1 LARLRDDDPVLGGR
15 RDRDATPSS
24 EFEQPLVAQL
34 PERAQDGVPV
44 HVELG
49 RQVTGRRQALAG
61 LRLPL
66 GDRAPDLGGH
76 LLVQVGRLCAI
87 DIDTEH
93 GASDNSF
100 TVDVVTRP
108 SPPRSEEDLDAE
120 ALEALIE
127 EARRRARR
135 RRRGYVAAALAAI
148 AAGLLGFY
156 AVDNDGDSDG
166 GNRSSDRGE
175 PRERGAGVTD
185 GRWRIAPGLE
195 GGTITALAV
204 DPRHPDTVFAA
215 TLEAGVFG
223 SANGG
228 RTWQPLDLG
237 PDVNRVDA
245 LAIAPG
251 DPETIYAGTG
261 RGVVKSTDGGASWR
275 AAGLRGAPAI
285 NREPSSDE
293 EVARFMEQS
302 AHRAIEGYISTLV
315 VDPRDPDV
323 AYAGT
328 WENGAFRTENGGRSW
343 QHIGSSEGVSALALH
358 RRVIYAGGEERGVVK
373 STDGGASWQPA
384 GLRGTPVNAL
394 ALDPKRPQTIYAGSL
409 AGGIF
414 KTTDGGATWRRTGR
428 AGDTISGLSVDPHNP
443 DVVYAATWTKG
454 VYRTGD
460 GGRTWRLLDAGASSS
475 AVALDPRS
483 PRTIYVGTGNN
494 VDDGAGVAKS
504 VDGGRSWRPMNVGL
518 TAARVPALAVA
529 PGGAVYAAV
538 LGRGVFKRVDGSWRP
553 TSAGLTSKIV
563 QSVAADSRD
572 PANVYVGTDVGIFK
586 STNGGTSWHAAFFTE
601 PLWRMPAVHLA
612 ALAVDPQNPTTVY
625 AIAMNDQMAV
635 GGGFARVYD
644 SLALKSTNGG
654 RTWPMVA
661 RARTVKVKAP
671 NETRL
676 RALSVATQDVQHRSP
691 LAIDPNNPEVLYVGG
706 PGVTK
711 SSDGGTT
718 WRASGLGRKPVL
730 GLAVDPSQTRT
741 LYAGTDTGVFK
752 SSNAGATWQP
762 LHGAL
767 DGVRVETLAVDPKD
781 HRTVFAG
788 TDRGVHWSTDGG
800 LRWHRFTRLPRRP
813 FRALVVDRSTGV
825 LYAGAFGGGV
835 YELTLAR

>member
-1 LARLRDDDPVLGGR
+1 MG
-15 RDRDATPSS
+15 T
-24 EFEQPLVAQL
+24 
-34 PERAQDGVPV
+34 
-44 HVELG
+44 
-49 RQVTGRRQALAG
+49 VTG
-61 LRLPL
+61 PPS
-66 GDRAPDLGGH
+66 APPD
-76 LLVQVGRLCAI
+76 A
-87 DIDTEH
+87 
-93 GASDNSF
+93 
-100 TVDVVTRP
+100 
-108 SPPRSEEDLDAE
+108 DLDPQ

-135 RRRGYVAAALAAI
+135 RRRGYGAAALAAV

-156 AVDNDGDSDG
+156 AVDNNGDGA
-166 GNRSSDRGE
+166 NRSSDRGE
-175 PRERGAGVTD
+175 PREGRAGVTD
-185 GRWRIAPGLE
+185 GRWRVAPGLE
-195 GGTITALAV
+195 GATITALAV
-204 DPRHPDTVFAA
+204 DPEDPDTVFAA

-228 RTWQPLDLG
+228 RTWQLLDLG

-245 LAIAPG
+245 LAIAPS

-261 RGVVKSTDGGASWR
+261 RGVVKSTDGGASWQP
-275 AAGLRGAPAI
+275 AGLRGAPAI

-328 WENGAFRTENGGRSW
+328 WANGAFKTENGGRSW
-343 QHIGSSEGVSALALH
+343 QHIGSSQGVSALALH

-384 GLRGTPVNAL
+384 GLRGTPVSAL
-394 ALDPKRPQTIYAGSL
+394 ALDPKRPQTVYAGSL

-428 AGDTISGLSVDPHNP
+428 AGESISALTLDPDNP
-443 DVVYAATWTKG
+443 DVVYAATWAEG
-454 VYRTGD
+454 VFRTGD
-460 GGRTWRLLDAGASSS
+460 GGRTWRALDAGASSS
-475 AVALDPRS
+475 AVALNPRS

-494 VDDGAGVAKS
+494 VGDGAGVAKS

-518 TAARVPALAVA
+518 TGARVPALAVA
-529 PGGAVYAAV
+529 PGGRGAVYAAV
-538 LGRGVFKRVDGSWRP
+538 LGRGVFKRVDGGWRAA
-553 TSAGLTSKIV
+553 SSGLTSKIV

-572 PANVYVGTDVGIFK
+572 PANVYVGTDLGVFR
-586 STNGGTSWHAAFFTE
+586 SMNGGASWRAAFLTE
-601 PLWRMPAVHLA
+601 PLWRMPAGHLS
-612 ALAVDPQNPTTVY
+612 ALAVDPQNATTVH
-625 AIAMNDQMAV
+625 AIAVNDQMAV
-635 GGGFARVYD
+635 GGGFARVYE

-661 RARTVKVKAP
+661 RARSVKVRD
-671 NETRL
+671 EGVTRL
-676 RALSVATQDVQHRSP
+676 RALSLAAEDVQHRSP
-691 LAIDPNNPEVLYVGG
+691 LAIDPNNPDVLYVGG

-730 GLAVDPSQTRT
+730 ALAVDPSPTQI

-752 SSNAGATWQP
+752 SSNAGATWQR
-762 LHGAL
+762 LNGAL
-767 DGVRVETLAVDPKD
+767 DGVRVETLAVDPED
-781 HRTVFAG
+781 HRTVYAG
-788 TDRGVHWSTDGG
+788 TDRGVLWSTDGG
-800 LRWHRFTRLPRRP
+800 LRWHRFTRLPRRK
-813 FRALVVDRSTGV
+813 FRALVVDRSTDV
-825 LYAGAFGGGV
+825 LYAGAYGGGV
-835 YELTLAR
+835 YELELAR